1 MATRAMATSTA
12 TGAAT
17 GAVADT
23 ATDGASGATA
33 LAAERARPSR
43 RRGRRA
49 GTFATAGAAALL
61 VACQTVQTTKPGAI
75 GLDRDQ
81 RFSSFVSEQ
90 EMEAGA
96 ATAYAQVLGE
106 ARKKGAL
113 NTDPAMTRRVRAIA
127 DRIIPTVGAFRED
140 AKGWNWQV
148 NVIEEDQLNAWAM
161 PGGKIAFY
169 SGIIEK
175 LELTDAE
182 IAAIMG
188 HEIAHALR
196 EHSRERA
203 SSQALS
209 GLVLQGG
216 AIVGSVV
223 TGTDL
228 TGLSQVAQTAY
239 QLSVELPNSREHE
252 TEADRVGIELMAR
265 AGYDPAAAADVW
277 RKMARAGGA
286 SGPQFL
292 STHPSPESRIADL
305 TRYAQVVQP
314 LYRQASSGRTP
325 S

>member
-1 MATRAMATSTA
+1 MAICTA
-12 TGAAT
+12 
-17 GAVADT
+17 
-23 ATDGASGATA
+23 
-33 LAAERARPSR
+33 
-43 RRGRRA
+43 RRA
-49 GTFATAGAAALL
+49 GALTSVGCAALL
-61 VACQTVQTTKPGAI
+61 AACSTAQTTQPGVI
-75 GLDRDQ
+75 GLDRTQ
-81 RFSSFVSEQ
+81 RFSPLVGE
-90 EMEAGA
+90 EELERGA
-96 ATAYAQVLGE
+96 AQAYRQVLGE
-106 ARKKGAL
+106 ARQKNQL
-113 NTDPAMTRRVRAIA
+113 NTDPRMTARVRAIA
-127 DRIIPTVGAFRED
+127 ERIIPTVGAFRED
-140 AKGWNWQV
+140 AKGWNWEV
-148 NVIEEDQLNAWAM
+148 NVLQSDQLNAWAM

-175 LELTDAE
+175 LNLTDAE

-228 TGLSQVAQTAY
+228 TGLSQIAQSAY

-265 AGYDPAAAADVW
+265 AGYDPAAAANVW
-277 RKMARAGGA
+277 RKMSRVGGGG
-286 SGPQFL
+286 GPQFL
-292 STHPSPESRIADL
+292 STHPSPDSRIADL

-314 LYRQASSGRTP
+314 LYRRARAGGSP